1 MFCWIALFF
10 LVLVLVYL
18 CLTDKHELR
27 GDIKR
32 HKLAEV
38 KWPVDENRLTGGDMS
53 FKIWKKKADNLRMFV
68 WFLRVMYKKHIF
80 LVLLSRALLFATPW
94 TIAARLLCPRDSPGK
109 EYWSGLPCPPPG
121 DLPKP
126 GIESRSLAL
135 DSLPSEPPGKP
146 KKTGV
151 GSLSLLQGIFP
162 T

>member
-1 MFCWIALFF
+1 
-10 LVLVLVYL
+10 
-18 CLTDKHELR
+18 
-27 GDIKR
+27 
-32 HKLAEV
+32 
-38 KWPVDENRLTGGDMS
+38 
-53 FKIWKKKADNLRMFV
+53 
-68 WFLRVMYKKHIF
+68 MYKKHIF